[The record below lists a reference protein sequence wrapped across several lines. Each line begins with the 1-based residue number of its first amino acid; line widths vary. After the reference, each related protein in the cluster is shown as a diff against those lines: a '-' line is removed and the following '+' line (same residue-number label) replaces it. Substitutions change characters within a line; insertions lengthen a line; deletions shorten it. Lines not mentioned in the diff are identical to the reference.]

1 MSLEP
6 PPINE
11 ILAEQNG
18 LPKIPWIL
26 FFNELFE
33 GDAGT
38 SWTPT
43 FVSLGSTGSP
53 TITGRYYRI
62 NQNMCMFFVTI
73 TPATDTS
80 SVAATTYISNFPL
93 QFSIDSVCFAGTG
106 SGAVQ
111 AIGGIRASDN
121 RVYTPAWTSVTTP
134 LTIIGFGIAR

>member
-38 SWTPT
+38 TWTPT

-53 TITGRYYRI
+53 TLTGRYYRI

-93 QFSIDSVCFAGTG
+93 RFSIDSVCFAGTG

-134 LTIIGFGIAR
+134 LTVIGFGIAR